1 MSSSRPDK
9 AAVQSKDYSEAIG
22 GEGRQPVLQQRRY
35 REAAESGR
43 RLGLLRQ
50 GATYLMLIGLSLVML
65 LPFLWMVS
73 TALKPHASVFS
84 IPPEWFPRPWVWRNF
99 VDALTF
105 LGHPVHLYAWN
116 TIVISVLGVA
126 GVLISSSL
134 VAFGFARLE
143 FPGRDTLFVIVL
155 GTMMLPPAVM
165 MVPKFILF
173 RELGWLD
180 TFKPLIV
187 PFWFGAP
194 FHIFLLR
201 QFFLSIPKDLD
212 DAARIDGA
220 SSFQIYW
227 HIILPLSKPAL
238 ATVAIFAFVY
248 HWNDLLEPLI
258 FLSSQENWTLA
269 LFLASFQGYMLVP
282 RWNLLM
288 AASTVLVLPL
298 LVLFFFAQRLF
309 IGGITI
315 TGMKG

>member
-1 MSSSRPDK
+1 MNEVIDRENRFLIMGQK
-9 AAVQSKDYSEAIG
+9 AY
-22 GEGRQPVLQQRRY
+22 RRVVGI
-35 REAAESGR
+35 RHPF
-43 RLGLLRQ
+43 GLLRQ
-50 GATYLMLIGLSLVML
+50 GFSYSLLITLSLIMA
-65 LPFLWMVS
+65 LPLLWMVS
-73 TALKPHASVFS
+73 TALKPNALVFS
-84 IPPEWFPRPWVWRNF
+84 LPPEWFPRPLVWSNF
-99 VDALTF
+99 IESLTF

-116 TIVISVLGVA
+116 TLVISVLGVV

-143 FPGRDTLFVIVL
+143 FPGRDGLFLLVL
-155 GTMMLPPAVM
+155 STMMIPPVVM
-165 MVPKFILF
+165 IVPRFILF

-201 QFFLSIPKDLD
+201 QFFRAIPKDLD

-220 SSFQIYW
+220 SSLQIYW

-238 ATVAIFAFVY
+238 ATVVLFAFVY

-258 FLSSQENWTLA
+258 YLSSQENWTLA
-269 LFLASFQGYMLVP
+269 LFLGSFQGYTQVP

-288 AASTVLVLPL
+288 AASTVLVLPIL
-298 LVLFFFAQRLF
+298 LIFFFAQRLF

-315 TGMKG
+315 TGIKG

>member
-1 MSSSRPDK
+1 MNEVTDRANRFLILGQK
-9 AAVQSKDYSEAIG
+9 T
-22 GEGRQPVLQQRRY
+22 Y
-35 REAAESGR
+35 RSVAGIR
-43 RLGLLRQ
+43 HRFGLLRQ
-50 GATYLMLIGLSLVML
+50 GISYSLLILLSLIMA
-65 LPFLWMVS
+65 LPLLWMLS
-73 TALKPHASVFS
+73 TALKPNASVFS
-84 IPPEWFPRPWVWRNF
+84 LPPEWFPRPLVWRNF
-99 VDALTF
+99 TESLTF
-105 LGHPVHLYAWN
+105 LGHPVHLYALN
-116 TIVISVLGVA
+116 TTVISVLGVV

-143 FPGRDTLFVIVL
+143 FPGRDVLFVVVL
-155 GTMMLPPAVM
+155 GTMMIPPAVM
-165 MVPKFILF
+165 MVPRFILF

-194 FHIFLLR
+194 FNIFLLR
-201 QFFLSIPKDLD
+201 QFFRAIPKDLD

-220 SSFQIYW
+220 SSLQIYW

-238 ATVAIFAFVY
+238 GTVAIFAFVY

-258 FLSSQENWTLA
+258 YLSSQENWTLA
-269 LFLASFQGYMLVP
+269 LFLATFQGYTQVP

-288 AASTVLVLPL
+288 AASTVLVLPIL
-298 LVLFFFAQRLF
+298 FLFFFAQRLF

>member
-1 MSSSRPDK
+1 MNKVIDRENRFLILGQKAYYSFVGIRSRF
-9 AAVQSKDYSEAIG
+9 
-22 GEGRQPVLQQRRY
+22 
-35 REAAESGR
+35 
-43 RLGLLRQ
+43 GLLRR
-50 GATYLMLIGLSLVML
+50 GVNYALLISLSLLMA
-65 LPFLWMVS
+65 LPLLWMIS
-73 TALKPHASVFS
+73 TALKPNASVFS
-84 IPPEWFPRPWVWRNF
+84 LPPEWFPRPLVWRNF
-99 VDALTF
+99 IESLTF

-116 TIVISVLGVA
+116 TTLISVLGVV

-143 FPGRDTLFVIVL
+143 FPGRDALFLLVL
-155 GTMMLPPAVM
+155 STMMLPPAVM
-165 MVPKFILF
+165 MVPRFILF

-201 QFFLSIPKDLD
+201 QFFRAIPKDLD

-220 SSFQIYW
+220 SSLQIYW

-258 FLSSQENWTLA
+258 YLSSQENWTLA
-269 LFLASFQGYMLVP
+269 LFLGSFQGYTQVP

-288 AASTVLVLPL
+288 AASTVLVLPVL
-298 LVLFFFAQRLF
+298 LIFFFAQRLF

-315 TGMKG
+315 TGIKG

>member
-1 MSSSRPDK
+1 MNEVIGRENRFLVLTQRAYWSIFGSR
-9 AAVQSKDYSEAIG
+9 
-22 GEGRQPVLQQRRY
+22 RRT
-35 REAAESGR
+35 GV
-43 RLGLLRQ
+43 LRQ
-50 GATYLMLIGLSLVML
+50 GISYSLLISLSLIMA
-65 LPFLWMVS
+65 LPFIWMVS
-73 TALKPHASVFS
+73 TALKPSAAVFS
-84 IPPEWFPRPWVWRNF
+84 LPPEWFPRPLVWRNF
-99 VDALTF
+99 IESLTF
-105 LGHPVHLYAWN
+105 LGHPVHLYALN
-116 TIVISVLGVA
+116 TTIISVLGVV

-143 FPGRDTLFVIVL
+143 FPGRDPLFVVVL
-155 GTMMLPPAVM
+155 STMLLPPAVM
-165 MVPKFILF
+165 MVPRFILF

-201 QFFLSIPKDLD
+201 QFFRAIPKDLD

-220 SSFQIYW
+220 SSWQIYW

-258 FLSSQENWTLA
+258 YLSSQENWTLA
-269 LFLASFQGYMLVP
+269 LFLATFQGYTLVP

-288 AASTVLVLPL
+288 AASTVLVLPIL
-298 LVLFFFAQRLF
+298 FLFFFAQRLF
-309 IGGITI
+309 IGGITT